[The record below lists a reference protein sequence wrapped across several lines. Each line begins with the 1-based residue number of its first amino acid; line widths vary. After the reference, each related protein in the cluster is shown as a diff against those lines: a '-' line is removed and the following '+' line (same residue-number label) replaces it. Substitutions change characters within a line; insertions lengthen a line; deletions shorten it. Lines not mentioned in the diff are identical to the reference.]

1 MVELLVAI
9 AIITILIALLLPAV
23 NNARSAA
30 RRTQCRNNLKQ
41 ILLACHLYM
50 DTNNGYWPPAA
61 PDQYVGSGGSIRWH
75 GARETTDNTTE
86 FKSQKGPL
94 AVYLEGNGAI
104 KKCPEIGAFSDI
116 YSDGSAFESGTGG
129 YGYNSAYLGG
139 TDWKNTYPQ
148 NLIEPANLH
157 DIDSLQRTIAFSD
170 AAFAVTSAEQP
181 EPHLIE
187 YGFIHPPY
195 WVDNWTPTF
204 VEAPFRP
211 DPSIHFR
218 HSGVAMIGW
227 ADGSVTAARMS
238 GSGSS
243 WYGAEPIDFN
253 IGWFGPM
260 EHNRLFDVRR
270 KSHDEMG
277 SLAR

>member
-1 MVELLVAI
+1 MI
-9 AIITILIALLLPAV
+9 AIISLLISLLLPAV
-23 NNARSAA
+23 HNARLAA
-30 RRTQCRNNLKQ
+30 RRTQCRNNIKQ

-50 DTNNGYWPPAA
+50 DTYNNYWPPAA
-61 PDQYVGSGGSIRWH
+61 PDSYVGAGGSIRWH
-75 GARETTDNTTE
+75 GVRATTDGSTE
-86 FKSQKGPL
+86 YDSQKGPL
-94 AVYLEGNGAI
+94 APFLEGNGAI
-104 KKCPEIGAFSDI
+104 KKCPEIGV
-116 YSDGSAFESGTGG
+116 YSELGEDADAFESGTGG

-148 NLIEPANLH
+148 NLIEPTHLNE
-157 DIDSLQRTIAFSD
+157 IDSLQRTIAFSD
-170 AAFAVTSAEQP
+170 AAFAVTSVDQP

-204 VEAPFRP
+204 EEAPFRP

-218 HSGVAMIGW
+218 HNGVAMVGW
-227 ADGSVTAARMS
+227 ADGSVSAARMT

-243 WYGAEPIDFN
+243 YYGAEPIDFN

-260 EHNRLFDVRR
+260 DHNRLFDVRR
-270 KSHDEMG
+270 KSHEEMG
-277 SLAR
+277 ALAR